1 MLAGSNRTVWLL
13 LIAVLFGHVLMVAL
27 PSDGGRETGLVR
39 TLILDGLTPIE
50 KLIDWTFYGARSAWD
65 NYLGLLDTRRENE
78 RLQQEVSDLRMEI
91 TRDREDVM
99 EAARLR
105 QLLDLEPAVSGQRIV
120 ARVIGRD
127 TTPSRRTVT
136 INKGSIHGLQNN
148 SPVMTPDGVVGRV
161 IETGHLSAIVQ
172 LVSDPDSAV
181 GVIVGSDRLQG
192 LAQGDGTR
200 YLELEY
206 FDEHTDP
213 VPGDAVI
220 TSGTDRIYPK
230 GLPLG
235 VIIAIGLPRDLV
247 KTARVEPAVDLGKLE
262 EVLCLVPL
270 GARTELIR

>member
-1 MLAGSNRTVWLL
+1 MLSRSNRTVWLL
-13 LIAVLFGHVLMVAL
+13 LTAVLFGQFLMVVL
-27 PSDGGRETGLVR
+27 PSGGDRETGWVR

-50 KLIDWTFYGARSAWD
+50 KLFDLTFRGAQSAWN

-78 RLQQEVSDLRMEI
+78 RLQEEVSELRMEI
-91 TRDREDVM
+91 TRDREDVI

-105 QLLDLEPAVSGQRIV
+105 RLLDLDPVVNGRRIV

-127 TTPSRRTVT
+127 TTPFRRTVT
-136 INKGSIHGLQNN
+136 IDKGSVHGLRND

-181 GVIVGSDRLQG
+181 GVIVGSGRLQG
-192 LAQGDGTR
+192 IAKGDGTR
-200 YLELEY
+200 YLELEHI
-206 FDEHTDP
+206 DEHTDP

-235 VIIAIGLPRDLV
+235 VIVAIGLPRDLMQ
-247 KTARVEPAVDLGKLE
+247 TARVEPAVDLGKLE
-262 EVLCLVPL
+262 EVFCLVPP
-270 GARTELIR
+270 GDRTELTR